1 MRSRVRY
8 RLQGKK
14 ERNTHISVIRR
25 FTILA
30 LVGIMIYT
38 VGLFLLEK
46 PKVLNTRDFE
56 IIPAKGEKVLKLQ
69 NIFGSTKLD
78 IQVIQGN
85 KVYKVLSKNVNQR
98 EQELTLHIDTLSAG
112 MKEGPAKVV
121 IKLKH
126 NVFLTKSYSINSY
139 IDTKAP
145 HIELISLTNPV
156 KQGLTGVI
164 KLRIEDAD
172 KAYLKINSKEYKLYS
187 VDNLHYLA
195 LFPVE
200 VSGVLDLKVLA
211 VDKAG
216 NVSQKDFTL
225 KALSFSNTKSVSEL
239 QEGENLAYKSEP
251 RKLWEGSFLKPNK
264 NNSIVAAN
272 NGVVISIRKNQDNTQ
287 TLIID
292 HGLGLMSIYK
302 FLTQVN
308 AKEGEYVK
316 KGYNIG
322 KASKNFHFGILV
334 QGKEVE
340 VSPWFDNRW
349 TYENIE
355 NFLN

>member
-1 MRSRVRY
+1 MRSKVRY
-8 RLQGKK
+8 RLQGRRQ
-14 ERNTHISVIRR
+14 RNKHISFIRR
-25 FTILA
+25 FTIVS
-30 LVGIMIYT
+30 LVGITIYT
-38 VGLFLLEK
+38 VGLFLIEK
-46 PKVLNTRDFE
+46 PKVLNIHDFE
-56 IIPAKGEKVLKLQ
+56 LIPAKGEKVLKLQ
-69 NIFGSTKLD
+69 NILVPTKLD
-78 IQVIQGN
+78 IKVIQGN
-85 KVYKVLSKNVNQR
+85 KVYKVLSKDINQR
-98 EQELTLHIDTLSAG
+98 DQELILHIDTLSAG

-126 NVFLTKSYSINSY
+126 NLFLTKSYSINTY
-139 IDTKAP
+139 VDTKAP
-145 HIELISLTNPV
+145 NIELISLTNPV
-156 KQGLTGVI
+156 KQGLTGAI
-164 KLRIEDAD
+164 KLRIQDAH

-211 VDKAG
+211 VDRAG

-225 KALSFSNTKSVSEL
+225 KALSSSNTKIVSDL
-239 QEGENLAYKSEP
+239 QEGENLASKSDP
-251 RKLWEGSFLKPNK
+251 RKLWEGSFLKPIKNK
-264 NNSIVAAN
+264 SVFAAN
-272 NGVVISIRKNQDNTQ
+272 NGVVISIIKNQDNTQ

-308 AKEGEYVK
+308 TIEGEYVK

-334 QGKEVE
+334 QGEEVE